1 MDIFIDNK
9 LLLSVKNIVPYMS
22 YDNILIGKKNGI
34 YGFISDVNYFNKA
47 LTKDE
52 ISWIYKSTK
61 I

>member
-9 LLLSVKNIVPYMS
+9 LLLSVKNVVPYMT
-22 YDNILIGKKNGI
+22 YDNILIGKNNGI
-34 YGFISDVNYFNKA
+34 YGFISDVNYFNEA

-61 I
+61 V